1 VFLSSPFVLYFFVFL
16 FPCQWMLDLVSAGGG
31 IQCDCNL
38 LKKHYLI
45 ILNGFPEGHIVI
57 GSVT

>member
-1 VFLSSPFVLYFFVFL
+1 
-16 FPCQWMLDLVSAGGG
+16 MLDLVSAGGG